1 MKYKIEKNTVQETL
15 ILPLYSRKLCTEL
28 YPNLYRDETAVRLL
42 DQIDYDFSQAE
53 KNSRSLMQRFGALEV
68 AMRQNDLAFEVQ
80 AYLKTHPCAAVVNLG
95 CGLDNTGRACDN
107 GKCKIYNLDFPDV
120 IALRQQLLPAGEREQ
135 NIPCDLKDPAWFDKI
150 DASGGAVFFASG
162 VFYYFLTE
170 QVRELVQGMADAFPG
185 GVLVFDAANRTAV
198 KMIAKTWLRT
208 AKIKDVGAYFA
219 VSDAKSELS
228 PWDSRLQVS
237 SRGYMLGY
245 NDLKDPSVS
254 GFFRFLARVGDN
266 GMKMQI
272 VKIRFGGQAMK
283 ILVYGAGVLG
293 CNLARN
299 LLRAGKDVTLLARGN
314 WAAEIRRNGLRIKDK
329 FSLCTSVSRIPVVTE
344 LAPEAKY
351 DVIFV
356 VLRYTQ
362 LDSALD
368 TLRANRTKNIVFV
381 GNNVQTKALAAALPE
396 KNVLFAFALSAGHRE
411 ADRVVSIDLK
421 KITIGQLT
429 GAKSNKQLIGRI
441 FHGTK
446 YKVVYEPNMEDYLL
460 CHAAFVMPAAFACY
474 KTDGDLKKL
483 RGDTAYLNR
492 VLDANIEGYRAIRD
506 AGHTILPKE
515 DADFEGEKY
524 RKTCLRF
531 FKLMCATSLGKLCA
545 SDHAMNA
552 IDEMSALN
560 RDLKKFFDANGA
572 AYPVWQA
579 LEAEAGRYLQ

>member
-1 MKYKIEKNTVQETL
+1 
-15 ILPLYSRKLCTEL
+15 
-28 YPNLYRDETAVRLL
+28 
-42 DQIDYDFSQAE
+42 
-53 KNSRSLMQRFGALEV
+53 
-68 AMRQNDLAFEVQ
+68 
-80 AYLKTHPCAAVVNLG
+80 
-95 CGLDNTGRACDN
+95 
-107 GKCKIYNLDFPDV
+107 
-120 IALRQQLLPAGEREQ
+120 
-135 NIPCDLKDPAWFDKI
+135 
-150 DASGGAVFFASG
+150 
-162 VFYYFLTE
+162 
-170 QVRELVQGMADAFPG
+170 
-185 GVLVFDAANRTAV
+185 
-198 KMIAKTWLRT
+198 
-208 AKIKDVGAYFA
+208 
-219 VSDAKSELS
+219 
-228 PWDSRLQVS
+228 
-237 SRGYMLGY
+237 
-245 NDLKDPSVS
+245 
-254 GFFRFLARVGDN
+254 
-266 GMKMQI
+266 
-272 VKIRFGGQAMK
+272 MK

-314 WAAEIRRNGLRIKDK
+314 WAAEIKQNGLRIKDK
-329 FSLCTSVSRIPVVTE
+329 FSLRTSVSRIPVVTE
-344 LAPEAKY
+344 LAPDAMY

-368 TLRANRTKNIVFV
+368 TLRAN
-381 GNNVQTKALAAALPE
+381 LPE

-411 ADRVVSIDLK
+411 VDRVVSIDLK

-531 FKLMCATSLGKLCA
+531 FKLMCATSLGKLSA

-560 RDLKKFFDANGA
+560 RDLKKFFDEHGA